1 MLRYPRI
8 RNSDK
13 AQKGRLESAP
23 QCLGPQLEGLEAGGL
38 NHLKARSHMSGG
50 GGQLPTGDLSSSPC
64 GRVWT
69 SSLHGGQ
76 VPGPGIPRQSQ
87 AQAVCFQ

>member
-50 GGQLPTGDLSSSPC
+50 GGQLPTGDLSSS
-64 GRVWT
+64 VWA
-69 SSLHGGQ
+69 SLDFLTAWW
-76 VPGPGIPRQSQ
+76 PGSRARHP
-87 AQAVCFQ
+87 